1 MDVSGL
7 LVGHNES
14 TDAGKAAEQGH
25 QHRQIVLPV
34 FRLIVDLPDGE
45 LLAGSQPQCDQ
56 QHQQEPPCGKG
67 KGNCRIGVAAVQSD
81 RGIDVFELE
90 LQHVNFFIGLHGKLQ
105 RVIAAGRLCLCSLFE
120 SLCQVVVFHGEGN
133 LIHLVLA
140 VRMQP
145 DTVQLVPV
153 QIRKGQGAVAGNGD
167 LALVVERSC
176 FLIADFCGGKGKFL
190 FGFLGGEAGDV
201 EHQHFQQKDAAGN
214 AGGFSQIFPQ
224 NSSVLLSGKGSSC
237 TEQQQGDRQR
247 QRRKQVGTGDLEPAD
262 QSMQKQ
268 KHQNF
273 SGSQYSH
280 SDCGF

>member
-1 MDVSGL
+1 MFVVVGIVPVIGNAIAVGIVVGIFQFCQFRCHVEIHVGMPVRPCFQRFSVDVADVHGMHVSGL

-67 KGNCRIGVAAVQSD
+67 KRNCRIGDAAVQSD

-153 QIRKGQGAVAGNGD
+153 
-167 LALVVERSC
+167 
-176 FLIADFCGGKGKFL
+176 
-190 FGFLGGEAGDV
+190 
-201 EHQHFQQKDAAGN
+201 
-214 AGGFSQIFPQ
+214 
-224 NSSVLLSGKGSSC
+224 
-237 TEQQQGDRQR
+237 
-247 QRRKQVGTGDLEPAD
+247 
-262 QSMQKQ
+262 
-268 KHQNF
+268 
-273 SGSQYSH
+273 
-280 SDCGF
+280 